1 MMKKSIYIFALITAV
16 IFFNSRDISA
26 QMVIGADNPPA
37 GFSLVQLETIE
48 KKGGFRLPRLSQS
61 QCDALETHLNGKSA
75 SDKAAANGLV
85 VYNLDTGLMQYWT
98 GTRWSALEATYKLM
112 GVNGISEI
120 DTMNGGLKLGG
131 ALNQTNT
138 TIDLNS
144 TNTTA
149 NSHILSFPA
158 AGSNDVFNVMDNGGT
173 SNTLTIKDGKVG
185 INNAAPSAKIDI
197 VNTEANANGLRIS
210 NSGEDQGYLLA
221 SDYYGNA
228 YWQPLRPL
236 SSITEVKLHN
246 SRAYGNNGNSNP
258 ALANEYVLLNRDSS
272 SPLRLSRGKWLI
284 VAKYTGRLT
293 GISGSIY
300 NAAPLTNTTT
310 NINRDSRNFYSY
322 LHLRKT
328 STPTYSGADNSYVG
342 LTIGA
347 SLPSS
352 QKSTYAD
359 TIGYYVTPQVVYF
372 AQVTAAEEYFWVV
385 ASSSKTNTTTSAY
398 GGSYFYALRVDEIL
412 GSGVDV
418 EGQITNSGISVTTRN
433 MITGQTLSS
442 VALGNV
448 NIKLTAGSLHLEP
461 GNIIGYKNG
470 IILAVGGSSN
480 KDITPANV
488 SGVAVPIVAYGTL
501 ESYVASGIFEVP
513 LDIPNMTA
521 SPNFAPVRINVLSQA
536 DFDFTN
542 PQSVK
547 INSGKNKA
555 ITSTN
560 SSIGFHL
567 TSGSLKLN
575 TGQLLGSYNGINV
588 YYNGNAH
595 IYYSIGNY
603 NIPVTISG
611 TVSSTA
617 SGIFT
622 VPVTISGD
630 PDESYGTFTGPT
642 INVID
647 ASLDCSVANVKS
659 PIYTPVLVSGESINL
674 TMNAGSA
681 PYTLS
686 NGQLLGSASGLTIK
700 YIGSDL
706 TMTAGNTYPLPISVS
721 SGSTILDEG
730 IYSVPLNTLNNS
742 VKIGVLA
749 CNLNVEVERYGTFD
763 CSGIPSPVFEYL
775 EGATVPTPIDF
786 TGTLKI
792 TVNNGSVTI
801 ENGEILGQRGQYLL
815 KAETASPIVVTGTSS
830 TPMEVN
836 IPVRITGP
844 GEITGDNSINI
855 SVQKVGV
862 KACQMSFRIKQED
875 PGP

>member
-1 MMKKSIYIFALITAV
+1 MKNSLYIFVLITAI
-16 IFFNSRDISA
+16 IFFNSIDVSA

-48 KKGGFRLPRLSQS
+48 KKGGFRLPRLSQL
-61 QCDALETHLNGKSA
+61 QCDALETHLNGKSV
-75 SDKAAANGLV
+75 SEKGAANGLV

-98 GTRWSALEATYKLM
+98 GTSWAALDATYKLL

-120 DTMNGGLKLGG
+120 DTMDGGLKLGG
-131 ALNQTNT
+131 SLNQNT
-138 TIDLNS
+138 AINQNGQL
-144 TNTTA
+144 
-149 NSHILSFPA
+149 LSFPA
-158 AGSNDVFNVMDNGGT
+158 AGSNDVFSVMDNGGT

-185 INNAAPSAKIDI
+185 INNTTPSAKIDI
-197 VNTEANANGLRIS
+197 VNTDANAKGLRIS

-246 SRAYGNNGNSNP
+246 SKPYGNNGNSNP
-258 ALANEYVLLNRDSS
+258 ALTNEYVLLNRNST

-293 GISGSIY
+293 GTSGSIY
-300 NAAPLTNTTT
+300 NSAPLTNSTT

-328 STPTYSGADNSYVG
+328 TTPTYTGADNSYVG

-352 QKSTYAD
+352 QQSTYTD
-359 TIGYYVTPQVVYF
+359 TVGYYVTPQVVYF

-418 EGQITNSGISVTTRN
+418 EGQVTNSGITVTTRN

-442 VALGNV
+442 TALGNV
-448 NIKLTAGSLHLEP
+448 NIKLTAGSLYLEP
-461 GNIIGYKNG
+461 GNVIGHVNG
-470 IILAVGGSSN
+470 IILAVGGTN
-480 KDITPANV
+480 NINITPANM
-488 SGVAVPIVAYGTL
+488 SGVVVPVVAYGTL

-542 PQSVK
+542 LQSIK
-547 INSGKNKA
+547 IDSGKGKA

-567 TSGSLKLN
+567 TSGSLTLT
-575 TGQLLGSYNGINV
+575 TGQVLGNYNGIIV
-588 YYNGNAH
+588 TYNGNAH
-595 IYYSIGNY
+595 TYYSIGNY

-611 TVSSTA
+611 TVSAGA
-617 SGIFT
+617 SGSFVI
-622 VPVTISGD
+622 PITIQGGAN
-630 PDESYGTFTGPT
+630 ENYGTFPTGGPT

-659 PIYTPVLVSGESINL
+659 PIYTPVLVSGESIGL

-681 PYTLS
+681 PYTLLS
-686 NGQLLGSASGLTIK
+686 NQLLGSASGLTIK
-700 YIGSDL
+700 YTGSNL
-706 TMTAGNTYPLPISVS
+706 LMTASNTYQLPISVS
-721 SGSTILDEG
+721 SGSTILGKG

-742 VKIGVLA
+742 VRIGVAPCSLS
-749 CNLNVEVERYGTFD
+749 VEVEAYGSFD
-763 CSGIPSPVFEYL
+763 CSEMPNNPIFEYPA
-775 EGATVPTPIDF
+775 GATDPIPVEY
-786 TGTLKI
+786 TGTMKV
-792 TVNNGSVTI
+792 TVDNGTVTF
-801 ENGEILGQRGQYLL
+801 ESGEVLGQDGPISV
-815 KAETASPIVVTGTSS
+815 KTANPLPVVVSGTSS
-830 TPMEVN
+830 TPTTVE
-836 IPVRITGP
+836 IPVRVTGS
-844 GEITGDNSINI
+844 GQVAGGSTYVYNI
-855 SVQKVGV
+855 DVQKVGIDKCTIQLTV
-862 KACQMSFRIKQED
+862 KQEE
-875 PGP
+875 P